1 MKRFKIVLFLFALVA
16 LASCDKE
23 DDLVVDDIS
32 GLGGDVWAEGPIDK
46 WINDSL
52 TTPYNITAK
61 YKWDQSELPLNRS
74 LVPPRED
81 KIIPVLSSIRRAWI
95 NPYIA
100 EAGDVFFKKYA
111 PKFFALVGSASYNP
125 DGTIVLGT
133 AEGGRKVLLYVLN
146 DFRIKGMAGFTPSDS
161 LNIKRM
167 FNTIHHEFAHI
178 LHQNVMYPEDYKRI
192 SVGLYT
198 ANWNN
203 VSTPE
208 ARATGFITPYS
219 MSSPD
224 EDFVEM
230 IATMLVEGKAGFDKI
245 INSIA
250 DPAARSILRQKE
262 AMVVAYFKQV
272 WNVDFYRLQ
281 TRTRASIETM
291 IK

>member
-1 MKRFKIVLFLFALVA
+1 MKLFKIALFFFALVSFT
-16 LASCDKE
+16 SCDKE

-32 GLGGDVWAEGPIDK
+32 GLGGDTWVPGAIDK

-52 TTPYNITAK
+52 TTPFNIAAK
-61 YKWDQSELPLNRS
+61 YKWDQFELALNRT

-81 KIIPVLSSIRRAWI
+81 KVIPVLSSVRKAWI

-100 EAGDVFFKKYA
+100 EAGDVFFKKYT

-133 AEGGRKVLLYVLN
+133 AEGGRKVVLYVLN
-146 DFRIKGMAGFTPSDS
+146 DFRIKGMPGFVPSDS
-161 LNIKRM
+161 FNIKQM
-167 FNTIHHEFAHI
+167 FHTIHHEFGHI
-178 LHQNVMYPEDYKRI
+178 LHQNVLYPEDYKRI

-203 VSTPE
+203 VSIPQ
-208 ARATGFITPYS
+208 ARATGFITDYA
-219 MSSPD
+219 MSAPD

-230 IATMLVEGKAGFDKI
+230 IATMLVEGKAGFDAI
-245 INSIA
+245 INSIPNA
-250 DPAARSILRQKE
+250 EAQSILRQKE
-262 AMVVAYFKQV
+262 AMVVTYFKQV

-281 TRTRASIETM
+281 ARTRASIETM

>member
-1 MKRFKIVLFLFALVA
+1 MKLYKIVLFFFALVA

-32 GLGGDVWAEGPIDK
+32 GLGGDTWTPGAIDK
-46 WINDSL
+46 WITDSL
-52 TTPYNITAK
+52 TTPYNISAK
-61 YKWDQSELPLNRS
+61 YKWDQSELPLDRS

-81 KIIPVLSSIRRAWI
+81 KVIPVLSSIRRAWI

-111 PKFFALVGSASYNP
+111 PKFFALVGSASFNQ

-133 AEGGRKVLLYVLN
+133 AEGGRKVVLYVLN
-146 DFRIKGMAGFTPSDS
+146 DFRIKGMTGFRPSDS
-161 LNIKRM
+161 SNIKRM
-167 FNTIHHEFAHI
+167 FHTIHHEFAHI

-203 VSTPE
+203 VSTAE
-208 ARATGFITPYS
+208 ARFTGFITPYS
-219 MSSPD
+219 MSGPD

-230 IATMLVEGKAGFDKI
+230 IATMLVEGKTGFDAI

-250 DPAARSILRQKE
+250 DAEARSILRQKE
-262 AMVVAYFKQV
+262 AMVVTYFKQV

-281 TRTRASIETM
+281 ARTRASIETM

>member
-1 MKRFKIVLFLFALVA
+1 MKLYKIILLFFALVA

-32 GLGGDVWAEGPIDK
+32 GLGGDTWTPGAIDK
-46 WINDSL
+46 WISDSL
-52 TTPYNITAK
+52 TTPYNISAK
-61 YKWDQSELPLNRS
+61 YKWDQSELPLDRS
-74 LVPPRED
+74 LVPPLED
-81 KIIPVLSSIRRAWI
+81 KVIPVLSSIRRAWI
-95 NPYIA
+95 SPYIA

-111 PKFFALVGSASYNP
+111 PKFFALVGSASYNQ

-133 AEGGRKVLLYVLN
+133 AEGGRKVVLYVLN
-146 DFRIKGMAGFTPSDS
+146 DFRIKGMPGFRPSDS
-161 LNIKRM
+161 SNIKEM
-167 FNTIHHEFAHI
+167 FHTIHHEFGHI

-203 VSTPE
+203 ISTPE
-208 ARATGFITPYS
+208 ARYTGFITPYS
-219 MSSPD
+219 MSRPD

-230 IATMLVEGKAGFDKI
+230 IATMLVEGKIGFDAI

-250 DPAARSILRQKE
+250 DAEARSILRQKE
-262 AMVVAYFKQV
+262 AMVVTYFKQV

-281 TRTRASIETM
+281 ARTRASIETM

>member
-1 MKRFKIVLFLFALVA
+1 MKLYKIILFFFALVA

-32 GLGGDVWAEGPIDK
+32 GLGGDTWTPGTIDK
-46 WINDSL
+46 WITDSL
-52 TTPYNITAK
+52 TTPYNISAK
-61 YKWDQSELPLNRS
+61 YKWDQSELPLDRS

-81 KIIPVLSSIRRAWI
+81 KVIPVLSSIRRAWI
-95 NPYIA
+95 SPYIA

-111 PKFFALVGSASYNP
+111 PKFFALVGSASYNQ

-133 AEGGRKVLLYVLN
+133 AEGGRKVVLYVLN
-146 DFRIKGMAGFTPSDS
+146 DFRIKGMPGFRPSDS
-161 LNIKRM
+161 SNIKEM
-167 FNTIHHEFAHI
+167 FHTIHHEFGHI

-203 VSTPE
+203 ISTPE
-208 ARATGFITPYS
+208 ARYTGFITPYS
-219 MSSPD
+219 MSRPD

-230 IATMLVEGKAGFDKI
+230 IATMLVEGKTGFDAI

-250 DPAARSILRQKE
+250 DAEARSILRQKE
-262 AMVVAYFKQV
+262 AMVVTYFKQV

>member
-1 MKRFKIVLFLFALVA
+1 MKLYKIILFFFALVA

-32 GLGGDVWAEGPIDK
+32 GLGGDTWTPGAIDK
-46 WINDSL
+46 WISDSL
-52 TTPYNITAK
+52 TTPYNISAK
-61 YKWDQSELPLNRS
+61 YKWDQSELPLDRS
-74 LVPPRED
+74 LVPPLED
-81 KIIPVLSSIRRAWI
+81 KVIPVLSSIRRAWI
-95 NPYIA
+95 SPYIA

-111 PKFFALVGSASYNP
+111 PKFFALVGSASYNQ

-133 AEGGRKVLLYVLN
+133 AEGGRKVVLYVLN
-146 DFRIKGMAGFTPSDS
+146 DFRIKGMPGFRPSDS
-161 LNIKRM
+161 SNIKEM
-167 FNTIHHEFAHI
+167 FHTIHHEFGHI

-203 VSTPE
+203 ISTPE
-208 ARATGFITPYS
+208 ARYTGFITPYS
-219 MSSPD
+219 MSRPD

-230 IATMLVEGKAGFDKI
+230 IATMLVEGKTGFDAI

-250 DPAARSILRQKE
+250 DAEARSILRQKE
-262 AMVVAYFKQV
+262 AMVVTYFKQV

-281 TRTRASIETM
+281 ARTRASIETM